1 MHKRKTSSTRYSTLH
16 LNCGPGT
23 WLVQGQHGS
32 KWDLAQVWKTSLLSQ
47 LYWKDPFI
55 LLLGCCQQK
64 HNQYRNNWQCHLHDP
79 TASYVPTGWNRS
91 ITSPTLKPQM
101 VEILDIWPT
110 TLWMAI
116 TCAQLLSH
124 VRLFATVAHQD
135 PLSMGFSWQEYWIG
149 LPFPPPGDLL
159 DSGIKPTSLVSPAWA
174 GRFFTTRVTWYIR
187 YTGWEFFP

>member
-23 WLVQGQHGS
+23 WLVQGQHGR

-47 LYWKDPFI
+47 HYWKGPFI

-79 TASYVPTGWNRS
+79 PASYVPTGWNRS

-110 TLWMAI
+110 TLWTAI

-124 VRLFATVAHQD
+124 VWLFVTPWTAAHKT
-135 PLSMGFSWQEYWIG
+135 PLSKGFYS
-149 LPFPPPGDLL
+149 
-159 DSGIKPTSLVSPAWA
+159 KN
-174 GRFFTTRVTWYIR
+174 TRVDCHFLLQGIFLTQ
-187 YTGWEFFP
+187 GSNPHLLCLLHGQVDSLPLASPGQLVPK